1 MGAWSVR
8 TRFASCSPISESF
21 SVSLEARAH
30 DAFNGF
36 RAATYW
42 DDSMRAALRMS
53 ALRRSA
59 TAAATALCC
68 AVRRSATTCFR
79 GSHEPTRRSVCEVN
93 DDWVIPDMAGIG
105 AGYTCTGDRCR
116 YRSRSRCR
124 CRCRYIDLHYSW
136 SQQKEAEGARVVARG
151 HRLT

>member
-53 ALRRSA
+53 VLRRSA

-105 AGYTCTGDRCR
+105 AGYM
-116 YRSRSRCR
+116 
-124 CRCRYIDLHYSW
+124 YIDLHYSW

>member
-1 MGAWSVR
+1 MKVLRTPCTPGKIQLRRDEWGGAYVGARSVR

-93 DDWVIPDMAGIG
+93 DDCTAKLLTQLGIPTGSGVALHMWT
-105 AGYTCTGDRCR
+105 YTFC
-116 YRSRSRCR
+116 
-124 CRCRYIDLHYSW
+124 
-136 SQQKEAEGARVVARG
+136 V
-151 HRLT
+151 

>member
-53 ALRRSA
+53 VLRRSA

-79 GSHEPTRRSVCEVN
+79 GSHEPTRRGVCEVN

-105 AGYTCTGDRCR
+105 AGYTCTGPGAGAGAGAGTLI
-116 YRSRSRCR
+116 
-124 CRCRYIDLHYSW
+124 YITL
-136 SQQKEAEGARVVARG
+136 GASKRKRKVPG
-151 HRLT
+151 W